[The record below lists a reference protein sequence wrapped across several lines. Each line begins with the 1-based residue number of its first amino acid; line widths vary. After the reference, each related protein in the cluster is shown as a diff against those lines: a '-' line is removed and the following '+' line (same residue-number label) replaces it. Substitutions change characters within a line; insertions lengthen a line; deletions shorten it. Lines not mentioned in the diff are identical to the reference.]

1 MVKGN
6 KEKKVLQ
13 CRNAT
18 KSIKYMKQFFM
29 AALNA
34 FMDLISVVTLS
45 IKLFQILVTLCEGV
59 LASGSFI

>member
-1 MVKGN
+1 
-6 KEKKVLQ
+6 
-13 CRNAT
+13 
-18 KSIKYMKQFFM
+18 M